1 MPTHIALLRAVN
13 VGGRNRVGMADLRAL
28 VADLGFSEVRTLL
41 QSGNVVFRG
50 QSKTTSSVE
59 ALLERESV
67 KRLGVTTDYFV
78 RSAAEWE
85 SIVAQNPFRKE
96 AKKDP
101 GHLVVMS
108 LKVAPTQAQIKT
120 LAAAVRGRETFEAV
134 GKQLYIVYPD
144 GIGTSKFTNTVIE
157 RCLATR
163 GTGRNWNTVVKL
175 AELVAIC
182 SKAGVTR

>member
-1 MPTHIALLRAVN
+1 MPTFIALLRAVN
-13 VGGRNRVGMADLRAL
+13 VGGKNRVAMADLRSL
-28 VADLGFSEVRTLL
+28 VADLGFSDARTLL
-41 QSGNVVFRG
+41 QSGNVVFHSNRK
-50 QSKTTSSVE
+50 STASVE
-59 ALLERESV
+59 SLLERESA
-67 KRLGVTTDYFV
+67 KRLGLTIDYFV
-78 RSAAEWE
+78 RSAAEWK
-85 SIVAQNPFRKE
+85 SIVAQNPFRQE

-120 LAAAVRGRETFEAV
+120 LTMAVRGREVFRAV
-134 GKQLYIVYPD
+134 GKQLYIIYPN

-175 AELVAIC
+175 ADLVT
-182 SKAGVTR
+182 V